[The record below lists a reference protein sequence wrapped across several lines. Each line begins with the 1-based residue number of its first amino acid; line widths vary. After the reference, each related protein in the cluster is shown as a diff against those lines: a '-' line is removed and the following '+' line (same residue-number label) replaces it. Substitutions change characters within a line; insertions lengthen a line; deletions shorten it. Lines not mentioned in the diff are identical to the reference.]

1 MDSKKIE
8 IRPCPTY
15 RSTGQD
21 NCRRPDRVIVA
32 EHIYEKQ
39 MTPEQIELA
48 REMAQNCLTTHYKNC
63 NFKPPISSKS
73 RPSIK
78 KIQKPVK
85 KTVDKEVLTH
95 ESQIGELE

>member
-1 MDSKKIE
+1 MDGQSAHSLGAKMEKDPSKETIENRKI
-8 IRPCPTY
+8 
-15 RSTGQD
+15 
-21 NCRRPDRVIVA
+21 A
-32 EHIYEKQ
+32 
-39 MTPEQIELA
+39 MELA